1 VALVP
6 LLVVLSRPA
15 RARRLLLLGWLAGI
29 VYYGGTLYWVA
40 DVMATFGDMSRA
52 TGVAI
57 AVLLVVWLAM
67 YPALFAWIVGSGVRV
82 AGPRA
87 LWAAPLVW
95 SATEYSRGHFVPG
108 FPWVPL
114 GNSQIDVAPIAQA
127 ASLVGIYG
135 LSAIVA
141 LAGVALAWL
150 VVGPAGR
157 SRLLPVAAVAVFIGG
172 LALWGHQRVSAGVLL
187 AQGAPLRVALIQGNV
202 AQGQKWDQ
210 AFADAI
216 YQRYLALSRRG
227 IAEGA
232 TLVMWPESATPFLFE
247 EHPASEAMRLLARE
261 SGARLFVGSDQREHG
276 PNAPYYNAAFLIQPT
291 GSVGSVYRKMYLV
304 PFGEY
309 VPFKDILFFA
319 GPLVEQVGGF
329 SPGRTLT
336 IFHLREGTFST
347 GICYEVV
354 FPDLTRAAVRQ
365 GSQLLTTI
373 TNDAWFGRSSAPW
386 QHLAM
391 ARMRTIETGRYMARA
406 ANTGISALVD
416 PYGRVIQS
424 TPLFEEAV
432 SVGDVRL
439 LDGTTPYV
447 MIGDVVPW
455 AGIAASLGL
464 VGLGARARRRSAPHP
479 PSP

>member
-6 LLVVLSRPA
+6 LLVVVARPA
-15 RARRLLLLGWLAGI
+15 TARRLVLLGFLAGV
-29 VYYGGTLYWVA
+29 VYFAGTVYWVNG
-40 DVMATFGDMSRA
+40 VMAAFGDMSA
-52 TGVAI
+52 TSAAGI
-57 AVLLVVWLAM
+57 AVLLVLYLSV
-67 YPALFAWIVGSGVRV
+67 YPALFALIMGAGVRAV
-82 AGPRA
+82 GTRA

-95 SATEYSRGHFVPG
+95 SATEFCRGDLITG

-114 GNSQIDVAPIAQA
+114 GNSQIDVASIAQA
-127 ASLVGIYG
+127 ASLVGVYG

-141 LAGVALAWL
+141 LASVALAWL

-157 SRLLPVAAVAVFIGG
+157 SRLVPVAAVAVLIGG
-172 LALWGHQRVSAGVLL
+172 LALCGHQRVSAGVLL
-187 AQGAPLRVALIQGNV
+187 TQGTPLRVALIQGNV

-216 YQRYLALSRRG
+216 YRRYLALSRRG

-247 EHPASEAMRLLARE
+247 EHPAAEAMRLLARE
-261 SGARLFVGSDQREHG
+261 SGARLFVGSDQREPG

-291 GSVGSVYRKMYLV
+291 GSVGGVYRKIHLV

-309 VPFKDILFFA
+309 VPFKKLFFFA
-319 GPLVEQVGGF
+319 NSLVEQVGGF
-329 SPGRTLT
+329 SPGEKLT

-354 FPDLTRAAVRQ
+354 FPAATRQAVRQ

-386 QHLAM
+386 QHLDM
-391 ARMRTIETGRYMARA
+391 ARMRSVETGRYLARA

-416 PYGRVIQS
+416 PYGRLIQS

-432 SVGDVRL
+432 SVGEVRL

-455 AGIAASLGL
+455 VGLAVSLGL
-464 VGLGARARRRSAPHP
+464 VVLGARARRRPASQR

>member
-1 VALVP
+1 MALVP
-6 LLVVLSRPA
+6 LLVVLARPA
-15 RARRLLLLGWLAGI
+15 RAGRLLLLGWVAGI
-29 VYYGGTLYWVA
+29 VYFGGTLYWVA
-40 DVMATFGDMSRA
+40 GVMATFGDMSRA

-57 AVLLVVWLAM
+57 ALLLVVWLAM
-67 YPALFAWIVGSGVRV
+67 YPALFAWVVGTGVRA

-95 SATEYSRGHFVPG
+95 SATELSRGRFVPG

-114 GNSQIDVAPIAQA
+114 GNSQIDVTPIAQA
-127 ASLVGIYG
+127 ASVVGIYG

-150 VVGPAGR
+150 FVGPAGR

-187 AQGAPLRVALIQGNV
+187 AQGTPLRVALIQGNV
-202 AQGQKWDQ
+202 PQGQKWDA

-227 IAEGA
+227 VAQGA
-232 TLVMWPESATPFLFE
+232 TLVMWPESATPFFLE

-276 PNAPYYNAAFLIQPT
+276 SNAPYYNAGFLIQPT
-291 GSVGSVYRKMYLV
+291 GSVGGVYRKMFLV

-309 VPFKDILFFA
+309 VPFKDLLFFA

-354 FPDLTRAAVRQ
+354 FPELTRAAVRQ

-391 ARMRTIETGRYMARA
+391 ARMRTIETGRFMARS

-416 PYGRVIQS
+416 PYGRLIQS

-432 SVGDVRL
+432 SVGEVRL

-447 MIGDVVPW
+447 MIGDVVAW
-455 AGIAASLGL
+455 AGIAVSLGL
-464 VGLGARARRRSAPHP
+464 VGLGARNRRRAASQR